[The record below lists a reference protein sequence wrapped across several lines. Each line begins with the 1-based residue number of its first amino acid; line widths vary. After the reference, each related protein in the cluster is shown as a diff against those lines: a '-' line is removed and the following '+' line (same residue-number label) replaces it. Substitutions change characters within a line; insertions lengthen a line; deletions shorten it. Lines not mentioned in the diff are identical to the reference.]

1 MATLRHLM
9 WTPPFPWNELNRV
22 EGVDGLTVH
31 WLFAVPIADTER
43 QFLEDHGFDALEALL
58 EEHNVEYFDLARS
71 PVV

>member
-1 MATLRHLM
+1 
-9 WTPPFPWNELNRV
+9 
-22 EGVDGLTVH
+22 LTVH